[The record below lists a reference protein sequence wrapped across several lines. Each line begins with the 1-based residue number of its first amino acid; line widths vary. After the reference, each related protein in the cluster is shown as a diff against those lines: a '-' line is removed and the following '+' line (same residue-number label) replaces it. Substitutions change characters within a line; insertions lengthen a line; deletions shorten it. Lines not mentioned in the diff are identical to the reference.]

1 MRLTRRSR
9 LWVVYTVAVP
19 GSTARMGAVCEQ
31 GEWDAMQAAE
41 PGRHA
46 LVRAGIASEAE
57 AESLARDS
65 SGYVAPGPK
74 PSPYKLPDKAARR
87 KQASA
92 ARGAPKAGRA

>member
-1 MRLTRRSR
+1 MRTNNRPLR
-9 LWVVYTVAVP
+9 WVVYLMSLHGKPT
-19 GSTARMGAVCEQ
+19 GMGAVCEQ
-31 GEWDAMQAAE
+31 GEWDAMEADE

-74 PSPYKLPDKAARR
+74 PSPYKLPDKAARH
-87 KQASA
+87 KKPIA
-92 ARGAPKAGRA
+92 ARAAPKVGRA